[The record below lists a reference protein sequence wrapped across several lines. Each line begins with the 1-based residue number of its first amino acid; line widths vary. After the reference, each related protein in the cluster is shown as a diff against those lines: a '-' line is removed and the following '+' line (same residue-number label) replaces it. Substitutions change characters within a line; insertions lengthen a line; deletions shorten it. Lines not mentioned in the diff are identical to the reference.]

1 MSNKDIL
8 GLCAGNL
15 LRRKTRTILAVIG
28 VIVGV
33 CAIVVMVSIGVG
45 LKVGFQ
51 NQLEGFGN
59 LHTIEIYNY
68 GGGGMGG
75 NGQQASL
82 DDATIKKM
90 EKIPG
95 LTAITPVLNTYLTI
109 GIDNMKTETSIQG
122 VDPAFISKM
131 NYDLD
136 EGRLLNGGDTDSN
149 VLLFGRNVACQ
160 FYDPRKAYGPDWNN
174 TEPTVNV
181 ITGDAIMTQDWN
193 WGTPDQG
200 SGEIQYEIFDCEG
213 VGLLS
218 SMDDE
223 TSYKVYMPIKALQK
237 ILDANTKAEGGTVST
252 SKPSYNNALAYVDD
266 IDKVTEVSAAIKE
279 EYGFQTYSLNDML
292 QELQQT
298 ASMIEIVLGG
308 IGAISLLVAAIGIA
322 NTMIM
327 SVYERTRE
335 ISVMKV
341 IGASLKDIQKMFL
354 LEAGM
359 IGFGGGLIGIG
370 LSFGISALMNTTLAG
385 LLGSLIGTGNGPAS
399 VIPWWLALG
408 ALAFATMVGI
418 LSGWAPARRAMNLSV
433 LEGLKNE

>member
-8 GLCAGNL
+8 GLCASNL

-68 GGGGMGG
+68 GGGGGFG
-75 NGQQASL
+75 DSGKQQL
-82 DDATIKKM
+82 DDTTIKKM

-95 LTAITPVLNTYLTI
+95 LTAITPVLGSYMTI
-109 GIDNMKTETSIQG
+109 GIGDMKAEASIQG

-136 EGRLLNGGDTDSN
+136 EGRLLNGGDADSN

-160 FYDPRKAYGPDWNN
+160 FYDPRKSYGADWNN

-181 ITGDAIMTQDWN
+181 IQKGIITSDWT
-193 WGTPDQG
+193 WGTSDQG
-200 SGEIQYEIFDCEG
+200 TSEIQYETFECEG
-213 VGLLS
+213 VGLLA
-218 SMDDE
+218 SMEDE
-223 TSYKVYMPIKALQK
+223 TSYRVYMPIKALQK
-237 ILDANTKAEGGTVST
+237 IIDSNTKAEGGAVST
-252 SKPSYNNALAYVDD
+252 QKPTYNNALAYVDD
-266 IDKVTEVSAAIKE
+266 IDKVTEVSKTIKE

-298 ASMIEIVLGG
+298 ASMIEMVLGG

-359 IGFGGGLIGIG
+359 IGFGGGVIGIG
-370 LSFGISALMNTTLAG
+370 LSYGISFLMNTTLSG
-385 LLGSLIGTGNGPAS
+385 VISGLIGSGNGPAS
-399 VIPWWLALG
+399 VIPWWLAIG

>member
-8 GLCAGNL
+8 ALCAGNL

-51 NQLEGFGN
+51 SQLEGFGN

-68 GGGGMGG
+68 GSNG
-75 NGQQASL
+75 NSQTTL
-82 DDATIKKM
+82 DDSTISKM
-90 EKIPG
+90 ENIPG
-95 LTAITPVLNTYLTI
+95 LTAITPIVDAYLTI
-109 GIDNMKTETSIQG
+109 GIDNMKTEASIKG

-131 NYDLD
+131 NYDL
-136 EGRLLNGGDTDSN
+136 ESGRLLNASDADSN
-149 VLLFGRNVACQ
+149 VMLFGRNVACW
-160 FYDPRKAYGPDWNN
+160 FYNPKLAQGYDWSN

-181 ITGDAIMTQDWN
+181 ISRDVIATADWS
-193 WGTPDQG
+193 WGTNDYG
-200 SGEIQYEIFDCEG
+200 YNEIKYEEFKCEG
-213 VGLLS
+213 VGLLA

-223 TSYKVYMPIKALQK
+223 NSYNVFMPIKAVQK
-237 ILDANTKAEGGTVST
+237 IIASNTKAEGGAVSNQKQT
-252 SKPSYNNALAYVDD
+252 YNQALAYVDD
-266 IDKVTEVSAAIKE
+266 IDMVTNVSSAIKE
-279 EYGFQTYSLNDML
+279 DFGFQTYSLNDML
-292 QELQQT
+292 EELQQT

-308 IGAISLLVAAIGIA
+308 IGAVSLLVAAIGIA

-335 ISVMKV
+335 IGIMKV

-354 LEAGM
+354 LEAGL
-359 IGFGGGLIGIG
+359 IGFGGGIVGVG
-370 LSFGISALMNTTLAG
+370 LSFGLSFIANTFLTDVLGG
-385 LLGSLIGTGNGPAS
+385 LVGTGGGPVS
-399 VIPWWLALG
+399 VIPWWLAIG

-418 LSGWAPARRAMNLSV
+418 VSGWAPARRAMNLSA

>member
-68 GGGGMGG
+68 GGGQGG
-75 NGQQASL
+75 GQQTL
-82 DDATIKKM
+82 DDVTIKRMKN
-90 EKIPG
+90 IPG
-95 LTAITPVLNTYLTI
+95 LTAITPVQESYLTI
-109 GIDNMKTETSIQG
+109 GIGDMKTEANIYG
-122 VDPAFISKM
+122 VDPDFVSKM

-136 EGRLLNGGDTDSN
+136 EGRLLGAGDFDSN
-149 VLLFGRNVACQ
+149 VLLFGHNTACQ
-160 FYDPRKAYGPDWNN
+160 FYDPKVAYGPDWNN
-174 TEPTVNV
+174 TEPTANV
-181 ITGDAIMTQDWN
+181 ITTDVIMTADWN
-193 WGTPDQG
+193 WGTNDQG
-200 SGEIQYEIFDCEG
+200 TGDVQYEQFKCEG
-213 VGLLS
+213 IGLLS

-223 TSYKVYMPIKALQK
+223 TAYRVYMPINALQK
-237 ILDANTKAEGGTVST
+237 ILDANTKAEGGNVS
-252 SKPSYNNALAYVDD
+252 SQKPNYNTALAYVDD
-266 IDKVTEVSAAIKE
+266 IDMVTQVSATIKE

-292 QELQQT
+292 KELQQT
-298 ASMIEIVLGG
+298 ASMIEMVLGG

-359 IGFGGGLIGIG
+359 IGFGGGLIGVG
-370 LSFGISALMNTTLAG
+370 LSFGISFLMNTTLAG
-385 LLGSLIGTGNGPAS
+385 FVGGLIGSGDGPAS
-399 VIPWWLALG
+399 VIPWWLAVG